1 MRRYEED
8 PIGDEPEEEQRQGHD
23 PYDAG
28 RRSKTLQIVT
38 VFLLIVILLT
48 AIFVLQNTQKTPIKF
63 LWSTVEV
70 PLSGA
75 LLLAAGLGGL
85 LAFLVAYLR
94 QRQFR
99 KALRREQR
107 EHD

>member
-8 PIGDEPEEEQRQGHD
+8 PIEGEEYQDSGHEPYG
-23 PYDAG
+23 AG
-28 RRSKTLQIVT
+28 KRSKTLQGVT
-38 VFLLIVILLT
+38 VVLLIVVLLT

-63 LWSTVEV
+63 LWLEVSV

-75 LLLAAGLGGL
+75 LLLAAALGGL